1 LTFSLAFC
9 RYKDSPEVTYELAF
23 CGMLLGAIYT
33 CVGEYIPLQGG
44 WRRRL
49 LRSLDC
55 SLCYAVGAAAA
66 ILPAL
71 APASPFIKFAVT
83 CTRAFAALGLAIC
96 TDTTR
101 RNLAHAGGKVP

>member
-1 LTFSLAFC
+1 LTFSLGFC

-55 SLCYAVGAAAA
+55 SLCYAVGATAA
-66 ILPAL
+66 ILPVL
-71 APASPFIKFAVT
+71 APASPFVKFVKNNDVVYFCAATVT
-83 CTRAFAALGLAIC
+83 WS
-96 TDTTR
+96 DTI
-101 RNLAHAGGKVP
+101 